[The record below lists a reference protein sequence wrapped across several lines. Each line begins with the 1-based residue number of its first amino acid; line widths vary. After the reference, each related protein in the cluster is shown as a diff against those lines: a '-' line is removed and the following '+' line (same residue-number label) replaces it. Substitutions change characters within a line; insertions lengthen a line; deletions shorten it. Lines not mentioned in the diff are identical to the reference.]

1 MSRHDLSPLEQQQAG
16 RTTLDALSS
25 VDQQQTAET
34 SLDVLPSD
42 EIELERYELRQPP
55 AYHFELERRDFFKV
69 MGGGLVVLFLVRGRA
84 SAQESGRN
92 RRGGQ
97 GGQSLPQDIGSWLHI
112 GDDGTV
118 TAFTGKV
125 EVGQGARTSLAQVVA
140 EELRI
145 PAGSVKMIMGDTDL
159 TPYDMG
165 TFGSMTTPRMAPQ
178 LRKVA
183 AAAREAL
190 IDLAAERLKTDRASI
205 VVDGGKAQVK
215 GTSKQVAFGELAR
228 GQKLTRTVSD
238 DAPTTPAEKWKV
250 EGTSVP
256 KADGRAIV
264 TGQHKYTPDVK
275 LPGMMY
281 GRVLRPPSFGAT
293 LSGGNID
300 APVAAAMTGVKV
312 VTDTNFVGVVAPDQH
327 TASQVIESI
336 KLEWK
341 TTPQISNHEL
351 FDYLRKTANTSQ
363 RGGQRAGGEERE
375 GASGGAEAGSV
386 EQALAAADHKLQSTY
401 TIAYI
406 AHAPLEP
413 RAAVADWKDGKLTV
427 WTGTQRPFGV
437 KSELIEAFHLSPD
450 KVRVIVPDT
459 GSGYG
464 GKHTGEVAIE
474 AARLARSAEA
484 PVKVIWTRE
493 EEFTWAYFRPAGV
506 IDIKSGV
513 SADGKIT
520 AWDFHNYNSGGSAI
534 QTLYDIPNKRNE
546 FHQTSSPL
554 KQGSYRGLAATANHF
569 ARESHMDE
577 LAHAV
582 KMDPL
587 EFRLKN
593 LKDERLRAVF
603 EAAAKKFGWGGKPAP
618 GHGFGIGGGMEKGG
632 YVATCAEVAVDKPS
646 GNVKILRV
654 VTAWDSGAV
663 LNPDNLKNQIEGSN
677 VMAIGGALFEAIEFE
692 NGKILN
698 PHFKQYRVPRLSDTP
713 SIEVVLIDRKDKPSA
728 GAGETAIVGLA
739 PAVGNA
745 IFQASGVRLR
755 SLPMAPNG
763 INGAAEAKG

>member
-1 MSRHDLSPLEQQQAG
+1 MSRDDLKPVEQQQSVQVEFEALAG
-16 RTTLDALSS
+16 
-25 VDQQQTAET
+25 
-34 SLDVLPSD
+34 D
-42 EIELERYELRQPP
+42 EIEFERYELRQPS
-55 AYHFELERRDFFKV
+55 AYHFELERRDFFKA
-69 MGGGLVVLFLVRGRA
+69 MGGGLVVLFLVRGYGA
-84 SAQESGRN
+84 AQESGRA
-92 RRGGQ
+92 R

-145 PAGSVKMIMGDTDL
+145 PAGSVKMVMGDTDL

-190 IDLAAERLKTDRASI
+190 IDLAAERLKADRAAI
-205 VVDGGKAQVK
+205 VIDGGKAQVK
-215 GTSKQVAFGELAR
+215 GSSKQVTFAELAR

-256 KADGRAIV
+256 KADSRAIV
-264 TGQHKYTPDVK
+264 TGQHKYSPDVK

-351 FDYLRKTANTSQ
+351 FDYLRKTANASQ
-363 RGGQRAGGEERE
+363 RGGQRAGGEERG
-375 GASGGAEAGSV
+375 GAGSAEAGSV

-413 RAAVADWKDGKLTV
+413 RAALAEWKDGKLTV

-474 AARLARSAEA
+474 AARLARAA
-484 PVKVIWTRE
+484 DRPVKVVWTRE

-506 IDIKSGV
+506 I
-513 SADGKIT
+513 
-520 AWDFHNYNSGGSAI
+520 
-534 QTLYDIPNKRNE
+534 E
-546 FHQTSSPL
+546 FRPVNSPL
-554 KQGSYRGLAATANHF
+554 RQGSYRGLAATANHF
-569 ARESHMDE
+569 ARESHMDDVARA
-577 LAHAV
+577 LSL
-582 KMDPL
+582 DPL
-587 EFRLKN
+587 EFRLRN
-593 LKDERLRAVF
+593 L
-603 EAAAKKFGWGGKPAP
+603 
-618 GHGFGIGGGMEKGG
+618 
-632 YVATCAEVAVDKPS
+632 
-646 GNVKILRV
+646 
-654 VTAWDSGAV
+654 
-663 LNPDNLKNQIEGSN
+663 
-677 VMAIGGALFEAIEFE
+677 
-692 NGKILN
+692 
-698 PHFKQYRVPRLSDTP
+698 
-713 SIEVVLIDRKDKPSA
+713 
-728 GAGETAIVGLA
+728 
-739 PAVGNA
+739 
-745 IFQASGVRLR
+745 
-755 SLPMAPNG
+755 
-763 INGAAEAKG
+763 